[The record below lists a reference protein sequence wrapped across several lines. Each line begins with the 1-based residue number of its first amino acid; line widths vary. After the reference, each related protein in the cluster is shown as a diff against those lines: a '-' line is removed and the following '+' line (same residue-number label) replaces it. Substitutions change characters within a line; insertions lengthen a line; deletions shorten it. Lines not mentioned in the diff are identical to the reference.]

1 MGTAFS
7 STGRMNMRNAKYKR
21 DFTPLDHACDCP
33 TCRQYTRAYIRHLV
47 KSNEMLASVL
57 LSQHNLYYLLNL
69 MRKAREAILA
79 GEYEDFYREWME
91 SPAAKDY

>member
-1 MGTAFS
+1 
-7 STGRMNMRNAKYKR
+7 
-21 DFTPLDHACDCP
+21 
-33 TCRQYTRAYIRHLV
+33 
-47 KSNEMLASVL
+47 MLASVL